1 MIFMNPFSQFNFPS
15 MTGFCFGS
23 GLSQALFGAPS
34 FWYTPTIVQG
44 FGFGV
49 PGIFMSNPGFY
60 GTNSV
65 FMNWTA
71 YDVGLNM
78 YDTFTKS
85 TASQFNTT
93 ETSNNTK
100 HYSSTI
106 DDYSSEKGERLA
118 LDIKKH
124 AKGSKSQCA
133 RYVSNALERT
143 GLSDGMPRGD
153 AYQMSAYLRKNR
165 NFIEISPDDVDWR
178 KLPAGCI
185 LCYDKCSQDYS
196 CKWGHIEITL
206 GDGRAASDVINS
218 DIKKPDTIFIPV

>member
-1 MIFMNPFSQFNFPS
+1 MIFLNPFSQFNFSS

-60 GTNSV
+60 GTNSA

-71 YDVGLNM
+71 YDIGFNM

-93 ETSNNTK
+93 QPDNTK
-100 HYSSTI
+100 NYSSTLS
-106 DDYSSEKGERLA
+106 DYSSEKGERLA
-118 LDIKKH
+118 NDIKRH
-124 AKGSKSQCA
+124 VKGSPTSKCA
-133 RYVSNALERT
+133 KYVSDALERT
-143 GLSDGMPRGD
+143 GLNNDMPRGD
-153 AYQMSAYLRKNR
+153 AYQMGSYLRKNR
-165 NFIEISPDDVDWR
+165 NFIEISAESVDW
-178 KLPAGCI
+178 KNLPAGCI
-185 LCYDKCSQDYS
+185 LWYDKCSQDYS
-196 CKWGHIEITL
+196 CRWGHIEVTL
-206 GDGRAASDVINS
+206 GDGTAASDFINS
-218 DIKKPDTIFIPV
+218 KIKKPDAIFIPV